1 MYARVMTMRSRS
13 GGELSRRFADSVT
26 RSLPAA
32 LEQPGCLGGLVLGD
46 PLSGELQTITFWSGS
61 ETLVDSKQSAR
72 VIAAVVADDI
82 DAAAVDT
89 TVQVYDVIALD
100 VERLS
105 PHRA

>member
-13 GGELSRRFADSVT
+13 GGELSQRFADSVT

-32 LEQPGCLGGLVLGD
+32 LEQPGCVGGLVLGD
-46 PLSGELQTITFWSGS
+46 PLSGELQTITFWAGS
-61 ETLVDSKQSAR
+61 EPLVESKPVAT
-72 VIAAVVADDI
+72 VIAAAVADSI
-82 DAAAVDT
+82 DADLVET
-89 TVQVYDVIALD
+89 TTQVYDVVALD